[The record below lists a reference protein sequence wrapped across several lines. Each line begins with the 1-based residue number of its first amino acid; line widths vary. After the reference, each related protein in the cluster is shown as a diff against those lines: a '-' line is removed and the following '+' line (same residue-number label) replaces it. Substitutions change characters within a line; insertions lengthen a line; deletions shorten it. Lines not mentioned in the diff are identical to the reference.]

1 LVFELFAVDFSATR
15 FRLSTEI
22 LVAADYDGDGKTD
35 IAVFHNGIW
44 YQQRSQAGFFGV
56 AFGTATHNRF
66 LMRLF
71 LKLLE
76 HQNNKS
82 GERFNACRFCFALFD
97 KDFSVC
103 FAEFVPNVRQP
114 GNNYNETIF
123 IFEQAEFKRRLPRK
137 LVAAGFDLARL
148 SDIRIPKIIVTI
160 KNPTV
165 FYG

>member
-1 LVFELFAVDFSATR
+1 MTVMVKRILLSSTAEFGTCSEARRVSLELLSA
-15 FRLSTEI
+15 
-22 LVAADYDGDGKTD
+22 
-35 IAVFHNGIW
+35 
-44 YQQRSQAGFFGV
+44 
-56 AFGTATHNRF
+56 TATHNRF

-165 FYG
+165 FYR